1 MAKTIPKKAAR
12 GDGKKKASAGPY
24 SRPVEAKIS
33 GPRSRFRHKVR
44 SPVSILLTEKGH
56 EKMQRE
62 LLRTSLSRSDF
73 FETLLHAHG
82 HDVKALQP
90 GELAATGT

>member
-1 MAKTIPKKAAR
+1 MAKTTGTKKARAA
-12 GDGKKKASAGPY
+12 GKRDAKPAQAETP
-24 SRPVEAKIS
+24 KIS

-90 GELAATGT
+90 GELSATGT